1 MRKIKKQAE
10 NMRYILEAPKLE
22 LSEEEHVQIPLLQ
35 SDSWRR
41 KWVELQGWR
50 EGGEGSWGCL
60 QARGI
65 FRRAESSS

>member
-41 KWVELQGWR
+41 KWVQVQG
-50 EGGEGSWGCL
+50 
-60 QARGI
+60 
-65 FRRAESSS
+65 